1 MGKLL
6 QKFNL
11 GDLMNKFALFILIS
25 SMICGGY
32 SGKAYANSND
42 KPRTIEENYFEIGYT
57 TVEEAARNYERHFN
71 QDLNL
76 PLRDP
81 PVAFTHVFAR
91 FNDTEGND
99 TFEMEYIS
107 EHSSANHFM
116 INVRPVKAKMKLM
129 DKEVIKEYRL
139 KDGNK
144 AIFMS
149 VRGANLLVFEKD
161 NLQYRFSVDK
171 RISNEV
177 PPEVLVQIANSID
190 Y

>member
-1 MGKLL
+1 
-6 QKFNL
+6 
-11 GDLMNKFALFILIS
+11 MNKFIPFVLFSI
-25 SMICGGY
+25 MICGAY

-42 KPRTIEENYFEIGYT
+42 KPPRTIEENYFEIGYT
-57 TVEEAARNYERHFN
+57 TVEEAASNYEHHFN
-71 QDLNL
+71 QDLKL
-76 PLRDP
+76 PLRVP

-107 EHSSANHFM
+107 EHSSENHFM
-116 INVRPVKAKMKLM
+116 INVRPVKAKIKLM
-129 DKEVIKEYRL
+129 DKEVIKEYKL

-144 AIFMS
+144 ATFLS
-149 VRGANLLVFEKD
+149 VRGANLLVFERD

-177 PPEVLVQIANSID
+177 TPEVLVQIANSID
-190 Y
+190 